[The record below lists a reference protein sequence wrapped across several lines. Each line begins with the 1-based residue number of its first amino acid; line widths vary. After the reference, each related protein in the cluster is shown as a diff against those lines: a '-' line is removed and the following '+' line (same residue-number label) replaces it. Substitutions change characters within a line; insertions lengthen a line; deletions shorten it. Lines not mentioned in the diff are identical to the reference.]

1 MRTICTIIQLFFKK
15 IFKNLFTD
23 IPLLLRPSFCWA
35 AFFMGEFCLR
45 KAKNVAGEKKRMEIG
60 KAKNRN
66 RQSKEWKRESER
78 MEIRKRKSHVFCS
91 LRPCSWEFRTGRTG
105 RTSQTCPTCP
115 TLLSKQPHIR
125 PVRQVR
131 LVQKTK
137 IPQLPSKQ
145 KEQLLTKLLLLFIIF
160 LPKRLAV
167 S

>member
-1 MRTICTIIQLFFKK
+1 MHDNSIIFQKK
-15 IFKNLFTD
+15 YSKIYSPIF
-23 IPLLLRPSFCWA
+23 PLLLRPSFCWA

-45 KAKNVAGEKKRMEIG
+45 EAKNVAGEKKRMEIG

-115 TLLSKQPHIR
+115 TLLLKQPHIR

-145 KEQLLTKLLLLFIIF
+145 KEQLLTKLLLFFIIF
-160 LPKRLAV
+160 LLKRLAI

>member
-78 MEIRKRKSHVFCS
+78 VTFSVACALVRGSFGLVG
-91 LRPCSWEFRTGRTG
+91 LVGR
-105 RTSQTCPTCP
+105 
-115 TLLSKQPHIR
+115 
-125 PVRQVR
+125 VR

-145 KEQLLTKLLLLFIIF
+145 KEQLLTKLLLFFIIF
-160 LPKRLAV
+160 LLKRLAI

>member
-1 MRTICTIIQLFFKK
+1 MHDNSIIFQ
-15 IFKNLFTD
+15 KNIQKFIHRDSTF
-23 IPLLLRPSFCWA
+23 IASIILLCG
-35 AFFMGEFCLR
+35 FFMGEFCLR

-105 RTSQTCPTCP
+105 RTSQTCPT
-115 TLLSKQPHIR
+115 LLLKQPHIR

-137 IPQLPSKQ
+137 IPQLPSK
-145 KEQLLTKLLLLFIIF
+145 
-160 LPKRLAV
+160 
-167 S
+167 

>member
-1 MRTICTIIQLFFKK
+1 MHDNSIIFQKNIQKFIHRDSTFIASIILLCGFFYGRILFEESEECC
-15 IFKNLFTD
+15 
-23 IPLLLRPSFCWA
+23 R
-35 AFFMGEFCLR
+35 R
-45 KAKNVAGEKKRMEIG
+45 KE
-60 KAKNRN
+60 KNRI

-78 MEIRKRKSHVFCS
+78 MEMRKRKSHVFCG

-105 RTSQTCPTCP
+105 RTSQTSQTCP
-115 TLLSKQPHIR
+115 TLLLKQPHIR

-160 LPKRLAV
+160 LPKRLAI